1 MSLLRPDDQILS
13 AHIADVHYS
22 HDVPVNRIESTREE
36 WYDYMEKHTQRLYYF
51 LKAHK
56 IKVLT
61 ISGDIF
67 HKWNSPP
74 ELINFVMKM
83 FKNFKAEGVTILA
96 IPGQHDLPM
105 HNYEDIRKSA
115 YWSLVEA
122 GVIQTLG
129 PGGAVVQT
137 SDKGTIQFHG
147 FPWGRNLAECSNLSP
162 FDNTIPKVAL
172 IHDYCYTNEIGKFPG
187 VSERKHCFNW
197 SNILT
202 MHRFDYAF
210 FGDNHLGF
218 LHKATGSTFIYNCGA
233 FLKRKTDD
241 QHSTWIGLLC
251 KPRDITFALQTV
263 PLCHEMKSFKT
274 AAAKKVK
281 PDYLQVIEG
290 FRQLAKTGEKVLDFV
305 EHLLRDIH
313 NENNDMNP
321 EIRDYLLTKLEELD
335 IK

>member
-22 HDVPVNRIESTREE
+22 HDVPVNRIESTRGQ
-36 WYDYMEKHTQRLYYF
+36 WYDYMEMHTQRLYSF

-56 IKVLT
+56 ITVLT

-83 FKNFKAEGVTILA
+83 FKNFKAEGISILA
-96 IPGQHDLPM
+96 VPGQHDLPM
-105 HNYEDIRKSA
+105 HNYEDIKKSA

-122 GVIQTLG
+122 GVIQTLRLRATVVRV
-129 PGGAVVQT
+129 GGEEV
-137 SDKGTIQFHG
+137 IQFHG
-147 FPWGRNLAECSNLSP
+147 FPWGTCLTESSHMGA
-162 FDNTIPKVAL
+162 FGKGIPKIAL
-172 IHDYCYTNEIGKFPG
+172 IHDYCFNKENGNFPG
-187 VSERKHCFNW
+187 VSLSKHTFHW
-197 SNILT
+197 SNLLAL
-202 MHRFDYAF
+202 HRFDCAF

-218 LHKATGSTFIYNCGA
+218 VHKSTGAPWIYNCGA

-241 QHSTWIGLLC
+241 NPCTSIGLLC
-251 KPRDITFALQTV
+251 KTGLQSMSVRTINLHNE
-263 PLCHEMKSFKT
+263 PNSFKT
-274 AAAKKVK
+274 AATKKVK

-321 EIRDYLLTKLEELD
+321 EIRDYLLTKIEELD